1 MLETHHDNAGSAPVD
16 GDLFSKGG
24 VLVLCGP
31 DGLGQTELC
40 EYVAANSIR
49 RFNMAPLFATV
60 GPRPGEKLKPVRELL
75 KSTLAALRQA
85 DTNLSMDEG
94 DVLARLAPPELATYL
109 DRLKPLM
116 KGEQT
121 KHEDED
127 AIFEKGVDMA
137 VVLVKKL
144 LEKRPVLAA
153 LVFNTGTNLYEKTS
167 AQDTACFWQ
176 LVDKLYALAMANN
189 GQQNQRPLVVIIN
202 CRDPNQDNQA
212 VKLAVKHGWY
222 LETHPL
228 SDEGITEYMSKCLNV
243 REPQIPK
250 LLQQFV
256 TKITL
261 GNPLY
266 IRETTDQLVHHGH
279 VEVFRDSKTGASEGL
294 YCNQDLESITIADW
308 AHTAMVGRTICL
320 LESLD
325 PLDAAVVKMSTVFQN
340 CFNMAD
346 LIASGMS
353 RWSGSTRLDALRL
366 YNSVQKVVGLGII
379 EAISNPTREELAP
392 FAGDSELYRLDN
404 VLIRKVAGAMVLEEQ
419 KKAVK
424 RQALVDRVL
433 AKKLPQQ
440 MLELHKKKAVP
451 HIPWYYQVHDGNRRG
466 TGILG
471 S

>member
-1 MLETHHDNAGSAPVD
+1 MLETHHDNQGNVPVD
-16 GDLFSKGG
+16 FDLFSKGG
-24 VLVLCGP
+24 ILVLCGP
-31 DGLGQTELC
+31 IGLGKTELC
-40 EYVAANSIR
+40 EYVVANSVR
-49 RFNMAPLFATV
+49 RFNMAPVFGTV
-60 GPRPGEKLKPVRELL
+60 GPRPGEQLRPVRELL
-75 KSTLAALRQA
+75 KSTLAALRHVDA
-85 DTNLSMDEG
+85 NLPMDDREA
-94 DVLARLAPPELATYL
+94 LARLAPPELATTL
-109 DRLKPLM
+109 PRLGPLLA
-116 KGEQT
+116 GEQT
-121 KHEDED
+121 NRDED
-127 AIFEKGVDMA
+127 DVTFEKGVDMA
-137 VVLVKKL
+137 VVLLKKL
-144 LEKRPVLAA
+144 LERRPVLAA
-153 LVFNTGTNLYEKTS
+153 LIFNTGTNLYDKTS
-167 AQDTACFWQ
+167 FQDNACFWQ
-176 LVDKLYALAMANN
+176 VVDKLSAVAMSNN

-202 CRDPNQDNQA
+202 CREPSQENQA
-212 VKLAVKHGWY
+212 VKLAMQHGWY
-222 LETHPL
+222 METHPL

-243 REPQIPK
+243 REQQIPK

-266 IRETTDQLVHHGH
+266 IRETTDQLIQHGH
-279 VEVFRDSKTGASEGL
+279 VEVFRDSKTGAPEGL
-294 YCNQDLESITIADW
+294 YCNQDLESITISDW

-366 YNSVQKVVGLGII
+366 YNAVQKVVSLGII
-379 EAISNPTREELAP
+379 EAVHNPSHEELAP
-392 FAGDSELYRLDN
+392 FAGDSDLYRLDN

-424 RQALVDRVL
+424 RQALVERVL

-440 MLELHKKKAVP
+440 LMELHRKKAVP
-451 HIPWYYQVHDGNRRG
+451 HIPWYYQVHDGHRRG